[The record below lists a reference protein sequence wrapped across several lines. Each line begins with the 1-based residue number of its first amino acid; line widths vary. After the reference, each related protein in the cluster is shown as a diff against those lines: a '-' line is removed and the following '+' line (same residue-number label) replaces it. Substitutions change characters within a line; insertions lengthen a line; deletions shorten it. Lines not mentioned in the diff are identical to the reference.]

1 VEQLERYLKDIEER
15 WSTPVKPTSFVARR
29 ILDSGRMVGRCHR
42 HSGDLPDA
50 GENEGAS
57 NFSRMAPEPAERFK
71 ARDSARKSAARPR
84 GEETSG
90 QAVRVARI
98 GSAAAGLWRRSLDSR
113 VADDIKGIDTT
124 DRGAGMAN
132 YEVDLS
138 QSEFESELLQLGW
151 AKELSLDGTVMNYA
165 EG

>member
-1 VEQLERYLKDIEER
+1 MKALRTFLEWLRSQLKGSKHE
-15 WSTPVKPTSFVARR
+15 TP
-29 ILDSGRMVGRCHR
+29 
-42 HSGDLPDA
+42 
-50 GENEGAS
+50 
-57 NFSRMAPEPAERFK
+57 PE
-71 ARDSARKSAARPR
+71 KSAARPR